1 MRIVSIRFGT
11 LVGDALGMRVR
22 NDRRVGG
29 GVLYA
34 LSVMRPGRHAG
45 IGPQSDNLQ
54 APTRKYQRSVDAGNA
69 SRQA

>member
-1 MRIVSIRFGT
+1 MRE
-11 LVGDALGMRVR
+11 R